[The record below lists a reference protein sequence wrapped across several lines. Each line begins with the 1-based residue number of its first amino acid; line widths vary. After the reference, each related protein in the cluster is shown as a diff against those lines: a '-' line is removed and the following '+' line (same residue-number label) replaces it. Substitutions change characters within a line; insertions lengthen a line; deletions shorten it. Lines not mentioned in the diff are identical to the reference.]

1 MPVASCWFVVAG
13 SRPAGGAQ
21 GPGTAAEETQTKER
35 VAGSEEAERR
45 KARKSGA
52 KAAGTQIDAGERAG
66 IVALMK
72 AKFTAIIEAAPAGG
86 YWAICPEVPGANGQ
100 GETVAAAKKSLRDA
114 IRLIF
119 EDRITD
125 ARRGLPEDA
134 IQTEIA
140 V

>member
-1 MPVASCWFVVAG
+1 ML
-13 SRPAGGAQ
+13 
-21 GPGTAAEETQTKER
+21 
-35 VAGSEEAERR
+35 
-45 KARKSGA
+45 AR
-52 KAAGTQIDAGERAG
+52 
-66 IVALMK
+66 MK
-72 AKFTAIIEAAPAGG
+72 AKFTAIIEQAPGGG

-100 GETVAAAKKSLRDA
+100 GETVAAAKTSLRDA

-119 EDRITD
+119 EDRIAD